1 LSITRGP
8 DGALWFTFSNGT
20 EFGNAIGRIDTAG
33 NVTRFELPNPGSQP
47 GYIATGPDGA
57 LWFTEQ
63 NTHSI
68 GRITTAGSVTEHPI
82 PSGSTPA
89 HIAAGPDGALWF
101 TEENDQTGDH
111 VGRMTTDGTVTDEL
125 PIATSGIECSPT
137 GITAGPDGNVW
148 FTCELADQIGRIAV
162 PKPAPPGPAPAPAA
176 VTTEP
181 RFTG

>member
-1 LSITRGP
+1 MRRLAALIPIIVAAVVFGGAAPAQATGAGTLTMYPGIAGP
-8 DGALWFTFSNGT
+8 FFM
-20 EFGNAIGRIDTAG
+20 TA
-33 NVTRFELPNPGSQP
+33 
-47 GYIATGPDGA
+47 GPDGA

-89 HIAAGPDGALWF
+89 YTAAGPDGALWF
-101 TEENDQTGDH
+101 TEVNDQTGDH

-148 FTCELADQIGRIAV
+148 FTCELADQIGRITV
-162 PKPAPPGPAPAPAA
+162 PKPTPPGPAPAPAA
-176 VTTEP
+176 VTAEP